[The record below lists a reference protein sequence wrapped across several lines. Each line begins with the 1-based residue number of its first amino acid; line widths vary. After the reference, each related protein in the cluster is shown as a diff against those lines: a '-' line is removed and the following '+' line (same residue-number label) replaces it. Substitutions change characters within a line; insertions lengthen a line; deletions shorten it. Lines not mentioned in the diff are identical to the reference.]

1 MVKLD
6 APVKFPSLW
15 SRKASPPAPV
25 EAYRDPAQ
33 SFPRVWGFK
42 DYDWIEWTINTNTVM
57 ERNFT
62 ETLGAGATVVLDP
75 KRPVSLRELRPDEGH
90 A

>member
-6 APVKFPSLW
+6 APVKFPWLW
-15 SRKASPPAPV
+15 SRKGSPLAPV
-25 EAYRDPAQ
+25 EAYCDQPQ
-33 SFPRVWGFK
+33 NFPRVWGFK

-75 KRPVSLRELRPDEGH
+75 KSPSLFETLRTYQGH